1 MVSANL
7 LVVAL
12 WARPIGR
19 GIRLRLLFPFRQ
31 VLLTG
36 KLELPGQMGT
46 LYGFLFFWWAAFL
59 LAAGLGCT
67 HEPEG
72 GLSFFASFLGL
83 AAFLVLQETLVL
95 GSGVVYGRPELVQ
108 EGARL
113 KRGLLLASGP
123 WLALMSFLTLYLQ
136 AAGQLFVWLGWV
148 FLLICFGF
156 GWFGVLRF
164 YARKLYAQ
172 EPAYFFYLCTLE
184 IVPVMLAFA
193 WMARSF

>member
-1 MVSANL
+1 MM
-7 LVVAL
+7 LVAAL
-12 WARPIGR
+12 WGKPIAK

-31 VLLTG
+31 VLLSG
-36 KLELPGQMGT
+36 RLELPGQMST

-59 LAAGLGCT
+59 LSAGLGKA

-72 GLSFFASFLGL
+72 GLPFLASFLGL

-95 GSGVVYGRPELVQ
+95 GSGVVYGKPELVQ
-108 EGARL
+108 EATRL
-113 KRGLLLASGP
+113 KRGLLLSSGP

-136 AAGQLFVWLGWV
+136 AAGPVFIWLGWF
-148 FLLICFGF
+148 FLLICFGL
-156 GWFGVLRF
+156 GWFGVFRF
-164 YARKLYAQ
+164 YAKKLYAQ
-172 EPAYFFYLCTLE
+172 ETAYFFYLCTLE